1 MRRSFFADLY
11 ARRDFNNRMAE
22 PRAVLGLC
30 RLPAGKPCF
39 KPYLRGISPV
49 FISLHRDISRCDP
62 PRLPARRVR
71 VKARKETLSPMKMKR
86 LVSSALALILL
97 VSLPVSALAAD
108 WYLEDGDITVSADS
122 SGQTVSQGGTS
133 VADDAPVIKQRD
145 SSAATDSTITISTS
159 GDATANVTIEEV
171 NISSGDSIDVGSSS
185 ANITLNG
192 DNKLSS
198 ESGSGMHVSDGDV
211 TITGSGSLKAES
223 KGDNNNNAAIGSHEN
238 EDMSGDI
245 TIGGDAQ
252 VTAESGRNGAGI
264 GSGDDGE
271 MTGDITI
278 GGSAKVSAK
287 SGNDGAGI
295 GSGDDGEMT
304 GSITVG
310 GSSQVT
316 AISGNDGAGI
326 GSGEESNM
334 SGNIT
339 IGDNA
344 RVTAWSEDRG
354 AGIGSGRE
362 GKVSGSITI
371 GDNAQ
376 VSAGSDR
383 DGAGI
388 GGGKKGSITFTGRII
403 IRGNAKVT
411 AVGEDEGTGIGP
423 GEDKKMKGLIIIQ
436 DNAQVTVIAGDCA
449 AAIGSDDGYEMTG
462 TIIIIGNA
470 RVTTG
475 VLDDDDVYFDYK
487 TKEIKYT
494 LDEGYIGYIGYI
506 GDSQNSNHESG
517 NGHYIIGP
525 DVTINGLSGSDIEAL
540 KDYINMRLSGENN
553 DGEPENLTKLDI
565 SSENGEFTVTAEG
578 EGTVEKILYGGSET
592 VPTAPGTYPVTCV
605 VRLDDET
612 IEFQIGTFVVPEP
625 KSPAEAV
632 QSAPLYRVT
641 DKDGVDIAYK
651 AEKNDGVLT
660 ITADEDHAVLTGT
673 LAGIEQLKA
682 QGVEKIVFV
691 TNGASSAFSL
701 NDLLEKG
708 EIGETYKLTHD
719 GKTVTFTLGEK
730 MTDIS
735 LAYR

>member
-1 MRRSFFADLY
+1 MKLKRF
-11 ARRDFNNRMAE
+11 
-22 PRAVLGLC
+22 
-30 RLPAGKPCF
+30 
-39 KPYLRGISPV
+39 
-49 FISLHRDISRCDP
+49 
-62 PRLPARRVR
+62 
-71 VKARKETLSPMKMKR
+71 LSS
-86 LVSSALALILL
+86 VLALVLI

-122 SGQTVSQGGTS
+122 SGQTVSQGSTS
-133 VADDAPVIKQRD
+133 VADDAPVIRQRD

-159 GDATANVTIEEV
+159 DDATANVTIEDV
-171 NISSGDSIDVGSSS
+171 NISSSGDSIDVGSSS

-211 TITGSGSLKAES
+211 TITGSGALKAES

-304 GSITVG
+304 GSITVS

-316 AISGNDGAGI
+316 AISGND
-326 GSGEESNM
+326 
-334 SGNIT
+334 
-339 IGDNA
+339 
-344 RVTAWSEDRG
+344 G

-388 GGGKKGSITFTGRII
+388 GGGKKGSITSTGRII
-403 IRGNAKVT
+403 IRGSAKVT

-436 DNAQVTVIAGDCA
+436 DNAQVTAIAGDCA

-494 LDEGYIGYIGYI
+494 LDEGYIGYI

-660 ITADEDHAVLTGT
+660 ITADGDHAVLTGT

>member
-1 MRRSFFADLY
+1 MKLKRF
-11 ARRDFNNRMAE
+11 
-22 PRAVLGLC
+22 
-30 RLPAGKPCF
+30 
-39 KPYLRGISPV
+39 
-49 FISLHRDISRCDP
+49 
-62 PRLPARRVR
+62 
-71 VKARKETLSPMKMKR
+71 LSS
-86 LVSSALALILL
+86 VLALVLI

-122 SGQTVSQGGTS
+122 SGQTVSQGSTS

-159 GDATANVTIEEV
+159 DDATANVTIEDV
-171 NISSGDSIDVGSSS
+171 NISSSGDSIDVGSSS

-362 GKVSGSITI
+362 GKVSGNITI

-376 VSAGSDR
+376 VSAGSDKE
-383 DGAGI
+383 GAGI
-388 GGGKKGSITFTGRII
+388 GGGKKGSITSTGRII
-403 IRGNAKVT
+403 IRGSAKVT
-411 AVGEDEGTGIGP
+411 AVGEDEGAGIGP

-436 DNAQVTVIAGDCA
+436 DNAQVTAIAGDCA
-449 AAIGSDDGYEMTG
+449 AAIGSDDRYEMTG
-462 TIIIIGNA
+462 TIIIIGN
-470 RVTTG
+470 VHITTG
-475 VLDDDDVYFDYK
+475 VLDDDDVYFDYN
-487 TKEIKYT
+487 TNEIKYT
-494 LDEGYIGYIGYI
+494 LDENAIGYI
-506 GDSQNSNHESG
+506 GDSQGSNHESDS
-517 NGHYIIGP
+517 GHYILGP
-525 DVTINGLSGSDIEAL
+525 DVTINGISGSDIEAL
-540 KDYINMRLSGENN
+540 KDYINMRLSGENH
-553 DGEPENLTKLDI
+553 DGEPENLTRLDI

-605 VRLDDET
+605 VRLGDET
-612 IEFQIGTFVVPEP
+612 IEFQIGTFVIPEP
-625 KSPAEAV
+625 KSLAEAA

-660 ITADEDHAVLTGT
+660 ITADEDHAILTGT
-673 LAGIEQLKA
+673 LAGIAQLKA

-708 EIGETYKLTHD
+708 ESGETYKLTHD

-735 LAYR
+735 GILIKP

>member
-1 MRRSFFADLY
+1 MRVPQKCGALFLLIYTRGGTLITAWRNPAPSLGFAGFPQ
-11 ARRDFNNRMAE
+11 A
-22 PRAVLGLC
+22 
-30 RLPAGKPCF
+30 
-39 KPYLRGISPV
+39 SPV
-49 FISLHRDISRCDP
+49 SSPIYGESRRFSSPCIGIYPDAIP

-71 VKARKETLSPMKMKR
+71 VKARKETIYPMKLKR
-86 LVSSALALILL
+86 FLSSVLALVLI

-122 SGQTVSQGGTS
+122 SGQTVSQGSTS
-133 VADDAPVIKQRD
+133 VADDAPVIRQRD

-159 GDATANVTIEEV
+159 DDATANVTIEDV
-171 NISSGDSIDVGSSS
+171 NISSSGDSIDVGSSS

-252 VTAESGRNGAGI
+252 VTAESGRNG
-264 GSGDDGE
+264 
-271 MTGDITI
+271 
-278 GGSAKVSAK
+278 
-287 SGNDGAGI
+287 
-295 GSGDDGEMT
+295 
-304 GSITVG
+304 
-310 GSSQVT
+310 
-316 AISGNDGAGI
+316 
-326 GSGEESNM
+326 
-334 SGNIT
+334 
-339 IGDNA
+339 
-344 RVTAWSEDRG
+344 
-354 AGIGSGRE
+354 
-362 GKVSGSITI
+362 
-371 GDNAQ
+371 
-376 VSAGSDR
+376 
-383 DGAGI
+383 
-388 GGGKKGSITFTGRII
+388 
-403 IRGNAKVT
+403 
-411 AVGEDEGTGIGP
+411 TGIGP

-436 DNAQVTVIAGDCA
+436 DNAQVTAIAGDCA

-494 LDEGYIGYIGYI
+494 LDEGYIGYI